1 MEEIKT
7 AINKVYSSLGY
18 GYKEHIYSNAM
29 IIELRNL
36 NYQFHN
42 EVVCP
47 ILYENIQVGYERAD
61 IVIYKPINCVLE
73 FKAQTMS
80 LQKKD
85 IIQLNKYLINLNIQ
99 HGVLINFGSSLE
111 IMEIEKDIEITNNKT
126 IVID

>member
-1 MEEIKT
+1 MEDIKN
-7 AINKVYSSLGY
+7 AINKVYSSLGF

-85 IIQLNKYLINLNIQ
+85 ITQLNKYLINLDIQ
-99 HGVLINFGSSLE
+99 YGLLINFGNSLE
-111 IMEIEKDIEITNNKT
+111 IMEIEKDIETTNNKT

>member
-1 MEEIKT
+1 MEDIKN
-7 AINKVYSSLGY
+7 AINKVYSSLGF

-85 IIQLNKYLINLNIQ
+85 ITQLNKYLINLDIQ
-99 HGVLINFGSSLE
+99 YGLLINFGNSLE
-111 IMEIEKDIEITNNKT
+111 IMEIEKDFETTNNKT